1 MPLLM
6 LDLDNTLVDRDAA
19 FREAASA
26 FLAGHRLP
34 VDDLAWLMSVDGS
47 GYTPRDEVGRAMAA
61 RYGRAVPAAS
71 VRDFLDRGAA
81 DRVVLAEAVR
91 AALVGAVDAGW
102 TCVIVTNGRVGQQE
116 TKIRRTGLDRIVHG
130 WVISEAAGCRK
141 PAPEIFRA
149 AAAVAGPSLDGPSRD
164 GVFRNGTPL
173 DGTSPDEASPNGAW
187 LNATSPAEA
196 PLDGPSR
203 DGTSPEQASLH
214 GAWLIG
220 DSPHADIGGAS
231 ALDGVRSVWVSAG
244 RPWTDT
250 TYRPTHITADTASAL
265 TYVVEHPGDTT
276 GHY

>member
-26 FLAGHRLP
+26 FLTDHRLP

-47 GYTPRDEVGRAMAA
+47 GYTPRDEVARAMAA
-61 RYGRAVPAAS
+61 RYGAAVSAAS
-71 VRDFLDRGAA
+71 VRDLLDRGAA

-91 AALVGAVDAGW
+91 AALVAAVDAGW

-130 WVISEAAGCRK
+130 WVISEAVGCKK

-149 AAAVAGPSLDGPSRD
+149 AAAVAGPSQ
-164 GVFRNGTPL
+164 
-173 DGTSPDEASPNGAW
+173 DGTSLNEAW
-187 LNATSPAEA
+187 
-196 PLDGPSR
+196 
-203 DGTSPEQASLH
+203 LH

-250 TYRPTHITADTASAL
+250 TCRPTHITADTASAL
-265 TYVVEHPGDTT
+265 TYVVEHPGDTG